1 MTSAS
6 AMINNI
12 LVQLHDYVPQ
22 ERFEEVKMVLY
33 INLCNYTFQ
42 KNENSTEIVNGTD
55 GTFEAIKEWQE
66 SLILDG
72 LARSTI
78 KQYARELKQLILYTG
93 LSPLDMQENHIRSY
107 LAHGKLERK
116 WKDKTFNSKV
126 RSLRAFFKWA
136 YEFDKIKEEPMR
148 KIKETKEE
156 YRMGSIL
163 TPEQREIFRCC
174 CRNERELALV
184 DLLYSSGGRISE
196 IKQLNRS
203 SIDLEK
209 RRVIIYGKGRKER
222 EIYFSPAAKI
232 HIEGYLRTRKDDNPA
247 LFVSMKSPHNRLTIP
262 GLQNILKSIK
272 KRDARLAD
280 LQISPHTF
288 RRTCG
293 TDMINRGAPVELVQ
307 KKLGHTKADTTL
319 QCYAR
324 ISMESVRD
332 GERRFGA
339 A

>member
-1 MTSAS
+1 
-6 AMINNI
+6 
-12 LVQLHDYVPQ
+12 
-22 ERFEEVKMVLY
+22 
-33 INLCNYTFQ
+33 
-42 KNENSTEIVNGTD
+42 
-55 GTFEAIKEWQE
+55 
-66 SLILDG
+66 
-72 LARSTI
+72 
-78 KQYARELKQLILYTG
+78 
-93 LSPLDMQENHIRSY
+93 
-107 LAHGKLERK
+107 
-116 WKDKTFNSKV
+116 
-126 RSLRAFFKWA
+126 
-136 YEFDKIKEEPMR
+136 MR

-288 RRTCG
+288 RRTYTIAMLCKNQYG
-293 TDMINRGAPVELVQ
+293 V
-307 KKLGHTKADTTL
+307 
-319 QCYAR
+319 C
-324 ISMESVRD
+324 
-332 GERRFGA
+332 ERRRKKIRSCLKEKYAEKNRAFN
-339 A
+339 